1 MKLNFDTRDVTSNYK
16 LRPHVNQVIIQVF
29 MHDVEIISGFLLQPE
44 WSEAEQ
50 IRWILARHAL
60 ELYIEL
66 VHDL

>member
-1 MKLNFDTRDVTSNYK
+1 
-16 LRPHVNQVIIQVF
+16 